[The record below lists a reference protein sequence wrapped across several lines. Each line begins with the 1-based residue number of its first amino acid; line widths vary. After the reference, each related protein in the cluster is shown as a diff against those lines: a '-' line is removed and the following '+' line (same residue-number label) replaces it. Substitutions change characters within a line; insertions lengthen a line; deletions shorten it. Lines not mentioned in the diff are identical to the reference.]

1 MRRAT
6 ILVLATFAVACHR
19 DPPPSSGTATVTTT
33 TVTTTN
39 APVGAYDKQSD
50 GTQVVSIEGIRIE
63 AAADLP
69 FREGTTTTVSGNNML
84 VVTLQGWSI
93 SVHEGKLTVAG
104 TEFGAA
110 PTGSVVRL
118 TADGVFVGA
127 EKRGPLP

>member
-1 MRRAT
+1 MRRTAV
-6 ILVLATFAVACHR
+6 LVLATLSVACHR
-19 DPPPSSGTATVTTT
+19 DPPPPGGTTTVTTT
-33 TVTTTN
+33 TTTTN

-69 FREGTTTTVSGNNML
+69 FRAGTTTTVSGNNML
-84 VVTLQGWSI
+84 VVTLQGWPI

-104 TEFGAA
+104 TEFGTA

-118 TADGVFVGA
+118 SADGVFVGA
-127 EKRGPLP
+127 ERRGPLP

>member
-1 MRRAT
+1 VTRTAV
-6 ILVLATFAVACHR
+6 LVLATIAVACHR
-19 DPPPSSGTATVTTT
+19 DPPPPGGATTVTTT
-33 TVTTTN
+33 TVTTSN

-69 FREGTTTTVSGNNML
+69 FRAGTTTTVSGNNTL
-84 VVTLQGWSI
+84 VVTLKGWSI

-110 PTGSVVRL
+110 PTGSIVRL
-118 TADGVFVGA
+118 TADGVHVDG
-127 EKRGPLP
+127 ERRGPLP